1 MVAPDRNR
9 GRGAQ
14 TNRSGRFE
22 RQAREAV
29 DDGWGAL
36 ETLPPFETHEHEERA
51 KSIITR
57 NDSPDIGFDRSINP
71 YRGCEHGC
79 SYCYARPTHTFL
91 GHSAG
96 LDFERELY
104 AKVNAAEKLREE
116 LGHSRYQAKTIA
128 IGTNTDPYQPIERER
143 KIMRSL
149 LEVMAET
156 RHPVS
161 ITTKSSLVVRD
172 LDILTDL
179 AKDGLVNVA
188 ISVTTLD
195 AKLAR
200 KMEPRASTPVKRL
213 EALELLSAAGIPTMV
228 NASPM
233 IPAINDM
240 ELEKIL
246 AAAASQ
252 GAQAASMILLRL
264 PLEVRDIF
272 REWLLRHYPDRL
284 SHVMNLVRD
293 THGGKDY
300 DSRFGT
306 RMKGEGPYA
315 FSLGRRFEIAVEKY
329 RLKRRLPQLR
339 GDLFV
344 APKKQDAQLKLF

>member
-1 MVAPDRNR
+1 MAIHAAYPPSPELLAKLAGTRDADLVGRELVAPDRNR

-200 KMEPRASTPVKRL
+200 KMEPR
-213 EALELLSAAGIPTMV
+213 
-228 NASPM
+228 
-233 IPAINDM
+233 
-240 ELEKIL
+240 
-246 AAAASQ
+246 
-252 GAQAASMILLRL
+252 
-264 PLEVRDIF
+264 
-272 REWLLRHYPDRL
+272 
-284 SHVMNLVRD
+284 
-293 THGGKDY
+293 GG
-300 DSRFGT
+300 G
-306 RMKGEGPYA
+306 GG
-315 FSLGRRFEIAVEKY
+315 
-329 RLKRRLPQLR
+329 
-339 GDLFV
+339 
-344 APKKQDAQLKLF
+344 

>member
-1 MVAPDRNR
+1 
-9 GRGAQ
+9 
-14 TNRSGRFE
+14 S
-22 RQAREAV
+22 
-29 DDGWGAL
+29 
-36 ETLPPFETHEHEERA
+36 
-51 KSIITR
+51 
-57 NDSPDIGFDRSINP
+57 
-71 YRGCEHGC
+71 
-79 SYCYARPTHTFL
+79 
-91 GHSAG
+91 
-96 LDFERELY
+96 
-104 AKVNAAEKLREE
+104 
-116 LGHSRYQAKTIA
+116 
-128 IGTNTDPYQPIERER
+128 
-143 KIMRSL
+143 
-149 LEVMAET
+149 
-156 RHPVS
+156 
-161 ITTKSSLVVRD
+161 
-172 LDILTDL
+172 
-179 AKDGLVNVA
+179 
-188 ISVTTLD
+188 
-195 AKLAR
+195 
-200 KMEPRASTPVKRL
+200 PRASTPVKRL

-306 RMKGEGPYA
+306 RMSGEGPYA